1 MQIRR
6 NHALPIFLLYIITSL
21 IFLIVCS
28 YFYFTSAK
36 QSIQR
41 ESTKE
46 ILSALREVDIGLK
59 TGGTEFINYDEIDD
73 DLRVS
78 VTPTDRVVSRSQNL
92 SRKEIKNI
100 VKSERHFNKFK
111 TKNGKMTLKTEIHA
125 KGGQIYEVYI
135 EDTEYGEEIREVIFQ
150 IAIFAF
156 VSLILFLLIAYF
168 IIRLSFR
175 PLYKQINSLN
185 SFITD
190 ATHEINTPL
199 SVILMSI
206 EMFEANP
213 KKYLTNIKTAS
224 KTISNLYDDLV
235 NLNLKTAPNELKS
248 VDIKAL
254 IEERISY
261 FNIMLNDKN
270 LQIKANL
277 TDLNLQTDENKF
289 KKIFDNILSNA
300 IKYCDEN
307 SEICVNLTK
316 KYFEIQNT
324 GETISKENQAKI
336 YEKFTRF
343 NKEKGGFGIGLSLV
357 KKYCDELG
365 FKSFCQS
372 QDKITKFRIEF

>member
-1 MQIRR
+1 MQIRK
-6 NHALPIFLLYIITSL
+6 NHALPIFLLYILTSL
-21 IFLIVCS
+21 VFLVACS
-28 YFYFTSAK
+28 WFYYSSAK
-36 QSIQR
+36 QNIQR
-41 ESTKE
+41 ESAKE

-59 TGGTEFINYDEIDD
+59 TGGIENINYDEIDD
-73 DLRVS
+73 DLRIDI
-78 VTPTDRVVSRSQNL
+78 TPSSKESPKLGRL
-92 SRKEIKNI
+92 SKDEFKKIK
-100 VKSERHFNKFK
+100 KSEKTDKFK
-111 TKNGKMTLKTEIHA
+111 VEDGKMTFKTFIPLRH
-125 KGGQIYEVYI
+125 GSSYEVYI
-135 EDTEYGEEIREVIFQ
+135 EDSEYGEEIREVIVQ
-150 IAIFAF
+150 IAIFA
-156 VSLILFLLIAYF
+156 VVCVVAFLLISYF

-175 PLYKQINSLN
+175 PLYHQINSLK

-199 SVILMSI
+199 SVILMSV

-213 KKYLTNIKTAS
+213 KKYLANIKTAS
-224 KTISNLYDDLV
+224 KTLSNLYDDLV
-235 NLNLKTAPNELKS
+235 NLNLKNEPNELKS
-248 VDIKAL
+248 VDIKVL

-277 TDLNLQTDENKF
+277 EELNLQTDENKF

-324 GETISKENQAKI
+324 GETISQENQAKI
-336 YEKFTRF
+336 YEKFARF

-357 KKYCDELG
+357 KKYCDELK
-365 FKSFCQS
+365 FKAICQS
-372 QDKITKFRIEF
+372 ENKITKFRIEF

>member
-1 MQIRR
+1 MRIS
-6 NHALPIFLLYIITSL
+6 ITPS
-21 IFLIVCS
+21 S
-28 YFYFTSAK
+28 
-36 QSIQR
+36 
-41 ESTKE
+41 KE
-46 ILSALREVDIGLK
+46 APKIGRLSKD
-59 TGGTEFINYDEIDD
+59 EF
-73 DLRVS
+73 
-78 VTPTDRVVSRSQNL
+78 
-92 SRKEIKNI
+92 KNI
-100 VKSERHFNKFK
+100 KKSEKIDKFK
-111 TKNGKMTLKTEIHA
+111 VKDGKMTFQTFISVRHGGGYEI
-125 KGGQIYEVYI
+125 YI
-135 EDTEYGEEIREVIFQ
+135 EDEEYGEEIREVIVE
-150 IAIFAF
+150 IAIFAA
-156 VSLILFLLIAYF
+156 VCVVAFLLISYF

-199 SVILMSI
+199 SVILMSV

-213 KKYLTNIKTAS
+213 KKYLANIKTAS
-224 KTISNLYDDLV
+224 KTLSNLYDDLV
-235 NLNLKTAPNELKS
+235 NLNLKNEPNELKS

-277 TDLNLQTDENKF
+277 EELNLQTDENKF

-307 SEICVNLTK
+307 SEIRVNLTK

-336 YEKFTRF
+336 YEKFARF

-357 KKYCDELG
+357 KKYCDELK
-365 FKSFCQS
+365 FKATCQS
-372 QDKITKFRIEF
+372 ENKTTKFRIEF

>member
-1 MQIRR
+1 MQIRK
-6 NHALPIFLLYIITSL
+6 NHALPIFLLYILTSL
-21 IFLIVCS
+21 VFLVACS
-28 YFYFTSAK
+28 WFYYSSAK
-36 QSIQR
+36 QNIQR
-41 ESTKE
+41 ESAKE
-46 ILSALREVDIGLK
+46 ILSAVREIDFGLK
-59 TGGTEFINYDEIDD
+59 KGGVENIDYDEIDD
-73 DLRVS
+73 DLRIS
-78 VTPTDRVVSRSQNL
+78 ITPSSKEAPKIGRL
-92 SRKEIKNI
+92 SKDEFKNI
-100 VKSERHFNKFK
+100 KKSEKIDKFK
-111 TKNGKMTLKTEIHA
+111 VKDGKMTFQTFISVRHGGGYEI
-125 KGGQIYEVYI
+125 YI
-135 EDTEYGEEIREVIFQ
+135 EDEEYGEEIREVIVE
-150 IAIFAF
+150 IAIFAA
-156 VSLILFLLIAYF
+156 VCVVAFLLISYF

-199 SVILMSI
+199 SVILMSV

-213 KKYLTNIKTAS
+213 KKYLANIKTAS
-224 KTISNLYDDLV
+224 KTLSNLYDDLV
-235 NLNLKTAPNELKS
+235 NLNLKNEPNELKS

-277 TDLNLQTDENKF
+277 EELNLQTDENKF

-307 SEICVNLTK
+307 SEIRVNLTK

-336 YEKFTRF
+336 YEKFARF

-357 KKYCDELG
+357 KKYCDELK
-365 FKSFCQS
+365 FKATCQS
-372 QDKITKFRIEF
+372 ENKTTKFRIEF

>member
-1 MQIRR
+1 MQIRK
-6 NHALPIFLLYIITSL
+6 NHALPIFLLYILTSL
-21 IFLIVCS
+21 VFLVACS
-28 YFYFTSAK
+28 WFYYSSAK
-36 QSIQR
+36 QNIQR
-41 ESTKE
+41 ESAKE

-59 TGGTEFINYDEIDD
+59 TGGIENINYDEIDD
-73 DLRVS
+73 DLRIDI
-78 VTPTDRVVSRSQNL
+78 TPSSKESPKLGRL
-92 SRKEIKNI
+92 SKDEFKKIK
-100 VKSERHFNKFK
+100 KSERTDKFRVED
-111 TKNGKMTLKTEIHA
+111 GKMTFKTFIPLRH
-125 KGGQIYEVYI
+125 GSGYEVYI
-135 EDTEYGEEIREVIFQ
+135 EDSEYGEEIREVIAQ
-150 IAIFAF
+150 IAIFA
-156 VSLILFLLIAYF
+156 VVCVVAFLLISYF

-175 PLYKQINSLN
+175 PLYHQINSLK

-199 SVILMSI
+199 SVILMSV

-213 KKYLTNIKTAS
+213 KKYLANIKTAS
-224 KTISNLYDDLV
+224 KTLSNLYDDLV
-235 NLNLKTAPNELKS
+235 NLNLKNEPNELKS

-261 FNIMLNDKN
+261 FNIMLNDKK

-277 TDLNLQTDENKF
+277 EELNLQTDENKF

-336 YEKFTRF
+336 YEKFARF

-357 KKYCDELG
+357 KKYCDELK
-365 FKSFCQS
+365 FKAICQS
-372 QDKITKFRIEF
+372 ENKITKFKIEF

>member
-1 MQIRR
+1 MQIRK

-21 IFLIVCS
+21 IFLILCS

-36 QSIQR
+36 QGIQR
-41 ESTKE
+41 ESRKE
-46 ILSALREVDIGLK
+46 ILGALREIDIGLK
-59 TGGTEFINYDEIDD
+59 TGGIEFINYDEIDD

-78 VTPTDRVVSRSQNL
+78 VNPADRTMIRFENL
-92 SRKEIKNI
+92 SKKEIKKIKKEDRFFNDFK
-100 VKSERHFNKFK
+100 VKNGNLVFK
-111 TKNGKMTLKTEIHA
+111 TDIPARGGK
-125 KGGQIYEVYI
+125 IYEVYI
-135 EDTEYGEEIREVIFQ
+135 EDTEYGEEIHEVIYH
-150 IAIFAF
+150 IAIFSA
-156 VSLILFLLIAYF
+156 VCVVVFLLISYF

-175 PLYKQINSLN
+175 PLYHQINSLK

-213 KKYLTNIKTAS
+213 KKYLANIKTAS
-224 KTISNLYDDLV
+224 KTLSNLYDDLV

-277 TDLNLQTDENKF
+277 EELNLQTDENKF

-357 KKYCDELG
+357 KKYCDELK
-365 FKSFCQS
+365 FKAICQS
-372 QDKITKFRIEF
+372 ENKITKFKIEF

>member
-1 MQIRR
+1 MQIRK
-6 NHALPIFLLYIITSL
+6 NHALPIFLLYILTSL
-21 IFLIVCS
+21 VFLVACS
-28 YFYFTSAK
+28 WFYYSSAK
-36 QSIQR
+36 QNIQR
-41 ESTKE
+41 ESAKE

-59 TGGTEFINYDEIDD
+59 TGGIENINYDEIDD
-73 DLRVS
+73 DLRIDI
-78 VTPTDRVVSRSQNL
+78 TPSSKEGPKLGRL
-92 SRKEIKNI
+92 SKDEFKKIK
-100 VKSERHFNKFK
+100 KSEKTDKFRVED
-111 TKNGKMTLKTEIHA
+111 GKMTFKTFIPLRH
-125 KGGQIYEVYI
+125 GSGYEVYI
-135 EDTEYGEEIREVIFQ
+135 EDSEYGEDIREVIAQ
-150 IAIFAF
+150 IAIFA
-156 VSLILFLLIAYF
+156 VVCVVAFLLISYF

-175 PLYKQINSLN
+175 PLYHQINSLK

-199 SVILMSI
+199 SVILMSV

-213 KKYLTNIKTAS
+213 KKYLANIKTAS
-224 KTISNLYDDLV
+224 KTLSNLYDDLV
-235 NLNLKTAPNELKS
+235 NLNLKNEPNELKS

-277 TDLNLQTDENKF
+277 EELNLQTDENKF

-324 GETISKENQAKI
+324 GETISQENQAKI
-336 YEKFTRF
+336 YEKFARF

-357 KKYCDELG
+357 KKYCDELK
-365 FKSFCQS
+365 FKATCQS
-372 QDKITKFRIEF
+372 ENKITKFRIEF